1 MMEDDEK
8 GGGDLSKRSVSH
20 EIGQMLDS
28 LSVAE
33 IGESL
38 SVAEI
43 GERIDLLNAE
53 IVRLEQARRLK
64 QDAQAAAA
72 AFFKI

>member
-8 GGGDLSKRSVSH
+8 GGGSLSKRSVSH
-20 EIGQMLDS
+20 EIGQMLD
-28 LSVAE
+28 
-33 IGESL
+33 SL